1 MYEASEKKRKNTEEK
16 LTALQIDS
24 NSLRE
29 EMYECGSGDSSG
41 RGGCD
46 QLLGFGTRDQNA
58 FADFEGHAAELGM
71 RQHVLHGAS
80 GGQLAD
86 GLFEVGD
93 VGLRFGGD
101 DVLRQRDAA
110 PLEGEAAGDLL
121 GFARLVERRDRTAT
135 YRTLTWKPWWA

>member
-1 MYEASEKKRKNTEEK
+1 MRRATGECLRREVDGRYARIGDKPRETYGDAAASGSHVER
-16 LTALQIDS
+16 
-24 NSLRE
+24 
-29 EMYECGSGDSSG
+29 CGSGDSLG

-93 VGLRFGGD
+93 VGLRFGG
-101 DVLRQRDAA
+101 
-110 PLEGEAAGDLL
+110 
-121 GFARLVERRDRTAT
+121 RRRIAS
-135 YRTLTWKPWWA
+135 A